1 MREGMNKS
9 QNTCNPIL
17 LHQFFDKELGPE
29 EHARTRE
36 HVRRCLSCQ
45 ESLQKNRSL
54 SDLFVRSVEKA
65 VSQTNFDALE
75 KQVLSRVESGK
86 RKKEKGKWKVEN
98 LFSGF
103 SRKILV
109 PAAAMA
115 GIVLLV
121 FSLAGPPE
129 PAPGPSAIINSFTG
143 DISSVMIME
152 TPKSRQTIIWFN
164 ESQIPEGEKDEVKNV
179 HCTDIM
185 CYFDRMAGN
194 AGPV

>member
-1 MREGMNKS
+1 MNKS
-9 QNTCNPIL
+9 QDICNPIV
-17 LHQFFDKELGPE
+17 LHRFFDNELGPE

-36 HVRRCLSCQ
+36 HVRQCPSCQ

-86 RKKEKGKWKVEN
+86 RKKEKGKRKKEN

-103 SRKILV
+103 SRRILV

-121 FSLAGPPE
+121 FSLTGPPE
-129 PAPGPSAIINSFTG
+129 SAPGPSAIINSFTG

-164 ESQIPEGEKDEVKNV
+164 ESQIPEGEKDEVKNL
-179 HCTDIM
+179 HHTDIV
-185 CYFDRMAGN
+185 CCSGRMASST
-194 AGPV
+194 GPV